1 MEKFVIPIL
10 WRYSI
15 NHFLKIVFACVF
27 AFISI
32 LLTMRLDE
40 IANFAA
46 LGAPISYILLF
57 AFYQIPYILPIALPL
72 SCLIASLIFVQRLSN
87 THELTALR
95 ACGFALKDLLAP
107 ILLTAAFLTIFNFW
121 IVSEVATQTHLQT
134 NILKSELRSINPLLL
149 LNNKHLMRLKGLY
162 FDSLGPSR
170 VGEMA
175 TDAVFAIPS
184 QHHQRINL
192 FIAKQLKA
200 SSSIFTAQGATLL
213 TTTSLN
219 QENAFDDL
227 LIENMEKSTTH
238 VEDFSQILQKKVWTV
253 NNDYLKLPL
262 LLIRAQE
269 QKQAFRQAKLENKNP
284 VIVKDL
290 KGQFHKSLSEIAK
303 RSSIAFAVISFTLM
317 GTAFGMNISR
327 QRKHKNLLIVI
338 ILTTFYLTTFF
349 LAKGLDQQ
357 FYLSFVLYLLP
368 LILIDIISLWTLNRI
383 SNGIE

>member
-1 MEKFVIPIL
+1 MIPIL

-219 QENAFDDL
+219 QENTFDDL
-227 LIENMEKSTTH
+227 LIENMKKSTTH

-269 QKQAFRQAKLENKNP
+269 QKQALRQAKLENKKP

-357 FYLSFVLYLLP
+357 FYLSFALYLLP